1 MSFTPT
7 KPRSELPEYTP
18 PAPTS
23 QELDWIQLVNIDLAK
38 YDNLSTRQELARE
51 LLTAVTEHGFL
62 TISNHGISPE
72 LYRSQV
78 NLANAVMTLP
88 PDEKQPFEATPEE
101 DARGRYVGFKPSGE
115 LGIKGGFHKSLD
127 HYNILVHDPE
137 NHPHP
142 PILEEYKDE
151 ANYVMHFIRN
161 NILRK
166 LLVLMSMILEVPEER
181 VLETHSLG
189 KESTE
194 YLRYMIYNPRTEEDN
209 TRYRDLYLAGHTDW
223 GTFTFLFSQPISALQ
238 ILDNN
243 GNWKWVQY
251 LPDCLVVN
259 VGEAL
264 ELLTG
269 GLFKATIHRVVKPP
283 VDQEK
288 AKRIG
293 VIYFSRPDDEQM
305 LRPIESPLLKRLGI
319 DKPLDETVY
328 NMADYLNARKH
339 GYKRL
344 DFDNDR
350 PRQDGYHADP
360 FHGVYPDPEGFKA
373 LGVQKGVKV

>member
-1 MSFTPT
+1 MAFVPSKPRPPLPEFTPA
-7 KPRSELPEYTP
+7 P
-18 PAPTS
+18 PTT
-23 QELDWIQLVNIDLAK
+23 QQLDWIDLVNIDLAK
-38 YDNLSTRQELARE
+38 FEDSVARNELARE

-72 LYRSQV
+72 LCLSQV
-78 NLANAVMTLP
+78 NLANAVMTMSPEDKKL
-88 PDEKQPFEATPEE
+88 FEATPEE
-101 DARGRYVGFKPSGE
+101 DARGRYVGFKPAGE
-115 LGIKGGFHKSLD
+115 LGIKGGFHKALD

-137 NHPHP
+137 GHKHPV
-142 PILEEYKDE
+142 LLQEYMEEVD
-151 ANYVMHFIRN
+151 YVMHFIRN
-161 NILRK
+161 HILKK
-166 LLVLMSMILEVPEER
+166 LLVLVAMILEVPEER
-181 VLETHSLG
+181 VLRTHSLG

-194 YLRYMIYNPRTEEDN
+194 YLRYMIYNPRTDEDN
-209 TRYRDLYLAGHTDW
+209 ARYRDLYLAGHTDW

-238 ILDNN
+238 ILDNH

-251 LPDCLVVN
+251 LPDSLVVN

-283 VDQEK
+283 TDQEHH
-288 AKRIG
+288 KRIG
-293 VIYFSRPDDEQM
+293 VIYFSRPDDDQ
-305 LRPIESPLLKRLGI
+305 LLQPIESPLLQRLAI
-319 DKPLDETVY
+319 DKPLDERVY

-350 PRQDGYHADP
+350 PRHEGRHADP
-360 FHGVYPDPEGFKA
+360 FHGVYPDPRGFKA
-373 LGVQKGVKV
+373 LGTQQGVSV